1 MSLRFDKDAARQ
13 LAKEMG
19 EFAQKLIQARQEI
32 QRICNQSSGW
42 KDDQKKELERC
53 LDALNSG
60 TDSIIRAQGTYQAY
74 LLKKIRELNEV

>member
-19 EFAQKLIQARQEI
+19 EFAQKLIQARRELQM
-32 QRICNQSSGW
+32 ICNQNSSW
-42 KDDQKKELERC
+42 NDDQKKELERC

-74 LLKKIRELNEV
+74 LLKKIKELNEV

>member
-1 MSLRFDKDAARQ
+1 MTLRFDKDAAKQ

-32 QRICNQSSGW
+32 KQICDQNSGW
-42 KDDQKKELERC
+42 DDAQKKELEKC
-53 LDALNSG
+53 LVALNAG

-74 LLKKIRELNEV
+74 LIKKIKELNED

>member
-1 MSLRFDKDAARQ
+1 MSLRFDKDAAKQ

-19 EFAQKLIQARQEI
+19 EFAQKLIKARQEI
-32 QRICNQSSGW
+32 QRMCDQSSSWNDG
-42 KDDQKKELERC
+42 QKKELERC
-53 LDALNSG
+53 LEALNSG